1 MSQEKVNKYKEEKA
15 NRKEAIAKQK
25 RQQARNKVIAIVV
38 VVVLAVSAVGAIGLT
53 IRNEYK
59 AYINSLPSY
68 SSTSF
73 VVSDDAGVLSTEEA
87 K

>member
-15 NRKEAIAKQK
+15 NRKETIAKQK
-25 RQQARNKVIAIVV
+25 RQKARNKAIAIAVAA
-38 VVVLAVSAVGAIGLT
+38 VLAVGTVGAIGLT
-53 IRNEYK
+53 IRNEYN

-68 SSTSF
+68 SSTSY

>member
-25 RQQARNKVIAIVV
+25 RQQARNKAIAIVV
-38 VVVLAVSAVGAIGLT
+38 AVVLAVSAVGAIGLT

>member
-15 NRKEAIAKQK
+15 NRKETIAKQK
-25 RQQARNKVIAIVV
+25 RQKARNKAIAIAVAA
-38 VVVLAVSAVGAIGLT
+38 VLAVGAVGAIGLT

-68 SSTSF
+68 SSTSY

>member
-38 VVVLAVSAVGAIGLT
+38 AAVLAVGAVGAIGLT

-68 SSTSF
+68 RSTSF

>member
-15 NRKEAIAKQK
+15 NRKEMIARQK
-25 RQQARNKVIAIVV
+25 RQKARNKAIAIAVAA
-38 VVVLAVSAVGAIGLT
+38 VLAVGAVGAIGLT

-68 SSTSF
+68 SSTSY

>member
-15 NRKEAIAKQK
+15 NRKETIAKQK
-25 RQQARNKVIAIVV
+25 RQKARHKVIAIVV
-38 VVVLAVSAVGAIGLT
+38 AAVLAVGAVGAIGLT

-68 SSTSF
+68 SSTSY

>member
-15 NRKEAIAKQK
+15 NRKETIAKQK
-25 RQQARNKVIAIVV
+25 RQKARNKAIAIAVV
-38 VVVLAVSAVGAIGLT
+38 AVLAVGAVGAIGLT

-59 AYINSLPSY
+59 AYIDSLPSY
-68 SSTSF
+68 SSTSY

>member
-15 NRKEAIAKQK
+15 NRKELIAKQK
-25 RQQARNKVIAIVV
+25 RQKARNKLIAIVV
-38 VVVLAVSAVGAIGLT
+38 AVVLSVGAVGAIGLT

-59 AYINSLPSY
+59 AYIDSLPTY

-73 VVSDDAGVLSTEEA
+73 IVSDDAGVLSTEEA
-87 K
+87 E

>member
-38 VVVLAVSAVGAIGLT
+38 AVVLAVSAVGAIGLT

-59 AYINSLPSY
+59 AYITSLPSY